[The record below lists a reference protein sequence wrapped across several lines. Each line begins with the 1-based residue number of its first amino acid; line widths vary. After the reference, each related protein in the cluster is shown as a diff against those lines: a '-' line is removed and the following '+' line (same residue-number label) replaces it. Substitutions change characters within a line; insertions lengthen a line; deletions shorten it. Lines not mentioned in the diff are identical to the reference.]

1 MQQLFLEDLQPGQI
15 FPSVSRALTDANF
28 TLFSALTGDSHP
40 IHYDVEYA
48 RAQGWKGTV
57 AHGLLLASMCA
68 LGAAPISHALSASM
82 IAMVGTEV
90 RYRGPAYIGDTLYPE
105 FSVQAIEHKG
115 EARGILHLAISLR
128 NQRHELVLDG
138 MHLIMLKCR
147 ANICS
152 QSTRGTG

>member
-15 FPSVSRALTDANF
+15 FPSVSRALTDAHF
-28 TLFSALTGDSHP
+28 TLFSDLTGESHP

-90 RYRGPAYIGDTLYPE
+90 RYRVPPTSGIRFTRNFPFRLLITKARSAESCIWRFHCVISDTNL
-105 FSVQAIEHKG
+105 FSTAC
-115 EARGILHLAISLR
+115 ILL
-128 NQRHELVLDG
+128 
-138 MHLIMLKCR
+138 C
-147 ANICS
+147 
-152 QSTRGTG
+152 